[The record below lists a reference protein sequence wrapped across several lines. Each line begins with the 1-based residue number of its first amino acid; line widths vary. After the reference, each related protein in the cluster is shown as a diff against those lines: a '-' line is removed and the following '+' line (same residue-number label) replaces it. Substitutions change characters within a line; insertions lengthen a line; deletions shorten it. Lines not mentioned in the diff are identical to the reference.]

1 MELVLSSDLCAI
13 HFDADT
19 GALLGIRDIERKV
32 GFLDPGKGTQPPFR
46 FPGLAA
52 LRLTDARLAPSAR
65 GEGVRLVFETDGL
78 LFLLRV
84 SIGFRSALSSW
95 SLQVRN
101 CGRASRSLCVEF
113 PLIAGTGGSL
123 FNGGPDWPARWIA
136 VADPSGRA
144 GLGLVVRDR
153 KASPKTL
160 LVEAGSVRVRYDS
173 PFPILPGRAVRL
185 PETTVLVSE
194 PDWRPTA
201 RVHGAWQGAPR
212 GAKRSAALPLALQF
226 EALPPESLLPLRMSF
241 PRLVLTSGNPVD
253 ASLAGIACKSSAEGG
268 DSGPLARHWTCAYA
282 SAREALCGGEVCDD
296 PQTDDPGI
304 VTRMFRGPRMDAI
317 VAARLEDRNGEAH
330 AAGIGGPV
338 DGPVGGRLADFHA
351 PFEIRIPVTGTNI
364 PEVAVCDLEDLS
376 WSRHVPIVSG
386 GRFAIGTSSNWLLCL
401 VLGGKRRIVGFD
413 PPAET
418 APGGVVV
425 IRVDAIAGTGKAK
438 RVLCAAPG
446 LLAAFTVA
454 IGGEIVIPVPPGI
467 RAGFYPLSL
476 RGKNVPPFTRFLHVL
491 G

>member
-1 MELVLSSDLCAI
+1 MELGLSSDLCAI

-32 GFLDPGKGTQPPFR
+32 GFLDPGTSTQPPFR

-52 LRLTDARLAPSAR
+52 LRLTEARRAPSAR
-65 GEGVRLVFETDGL
+65 GEGVRLVFEIDGL
-78 LFLLRV
+78 LVFLRV
-84 SIGFRSALSSW
+84 SIGFRSAQSSW
-95 SLQVRN
+95 SLEVRN
-101 CGRASRSLCVEF
+101 CGRVSRSLCVEF
-113 PLIAGTGGSL
+113 PRIAGTGGSL
-123 FNGGPDWPARWIA
+123 FDGGPDWPAQWIA

-153 KASPKTL
+153 KAAPKTL

-185 PETTVLVSE
+185 PETTVLVSG

-201 RVHGAWQGAPR
+201 RVHGAWQGALR
-212 GAKRSAALPLALQF
+212 GARRGALT
-226 EALPPESLLPLRMSF
+226 PESLLPLRISF
-241 PRLVLTSGNPVD
+241 PRLVLASGNPVD
-253 ASLAGIACKSSAEGG
+253 ASLAGIACRSPAEGG
-268 DSGPLARHWTCAYA
+268 VSGPLARHWACAYA
-282 SAREALCGGEVCDD
+282 LAREALSGGEVCDD
-296 PQTDDPGI
+296 PQTDDSGI

-317 VAARLEDRNGEAH
+317 VAARLEDRSGEARG
-330 AAGIGGPV
+330 AGIGGPV
-338 DGPVGGRLADFHA
+338 ESRLADFHA
-351 PFEIRIPVTGTNI
+351 PFEIRIPVAGTNI

-376 WSRHVPIVSG
+376 WRRHVPIVSG

-401 VLGGKRRIVGFD
+401 ILGGKRRIVGFEL
-413 PPAET
+413 PAEIV
-418 APGGVVV
+418 PGGIVV

-446 LLAAFTVA
+446 LLSAVSVV
-454 IGGEIVIPVPPGI
+454 IGGEIVIPVTTET
-467 RAGFYPLSL
+467 RAGFYPISL